1 MERATDLKALT
12 LGITSAPS
20 PSTFLV
26 HPITNFSNSVI
37 PPMNPPQGSAYTK
50 HLSLPMVSRYFPG
63 FEDLTRFFNSAATYT
78 AMVDWTLDPTPCA
91 FNPSGGPPNPPPDNS
106 QVPIIL
112 RYSVH
117 TLATLKPRNMIELI
131 DEAAIEF
138 HLDPRS
144 IFLAILIN
152 QCPVKISAS
161 LYQRIAPLSTIHVQ
175 LNSPCTI
182 FNPLPGFP
190 EPILCADPPTNSST
204 NTSATTA
211 ISTASSSS
219 SSNQHHAEQAIN
231 DIFNGIAAVPTEP
244 SVAQSPPITNPSSA
258 TEIPLGGSSPSA
270 VVDLLPSPISN
281 TSSKPAKGEN
291 TTPKPPLSTTST
303 TKAAGTP
310 VAAAVPTVAN
320 GTNNQTTANK
330 PSKKRFL
337 INSLATTN
345 NGNQYHSHHQH
356 RQSHGQEQ
364 DSHQARRAKFPFLAK
379 RQSSVSSPTSSVGVI
394 PSSAVSIADSPPED
408 SARLSG
414 VGLPSSYDPSHELFS
429 MDLFNN
435 LNPS

>member
-1 MERATDLKALT
+1 
-12 LGITSAPS
+12 
-20 PSTFLV
+20 
-26 HPITNFSNSVI
+26 
-37 PPMNPPQGSAYTK
+37 
-50 HLSLPMVSRYFPG
+50 MVSRYFPG

-117 TLATLKPRNMIELI
+117 TLATLKPRNMIVRSYGSVRSTHIPESQLAEELIVVEEILRNGGKADRSCLRFLQELI

-231 DIFNGIAAVPTEP
+231 DIFNGIAAVSTEP